1 MYPLL
6 IIIIDSKTSRITCWT
21 KNDKYIFLDILN
33 SFQFIARLRIIANFF
48 LCFWKLWNKSWTAL
62 IYYSFLLN
70 KIKNIPITLLYGLS
84 IYNKLDKMIY
94 LVLHLQSDSK
104 LYFLPENKKIIKIKI
119 KFPLFSVFFIYLFRY
134 SFLLNSQNNAK
145 FKEKMLF
152 LLSSNRNNS
161 DPIVYRFMVIIYR
174 SMIKNSK

>member
-1 MYPLL
+1 
-6 IIIIDSKTSRITCWT
+6 
-21 KNDKYIFLDILN
+21 
-33 SFQFIARLRIIANFF
+33 
-48 LCFWKLWNKSWTAL
+48 
-62 IYYSFLLN
+62 
-70 KIKNIPITLLYGLS
+70 
-84 IYNKLDKMIY
+84 MIY

-119 KFPLFSVFFIYLFRY
+119 KFPLFSVFLIYLFRY
-134 SFLLNSQNNAK
+134 SFLLNSQNNAE

-152 LLSSNRNNS
+152 WLSSNRNNS

>member
-1 MYPLL
+1 
-6 IIIIDSKTSRITCWT
+6 
-21 KNDKYIFLDILN
+21 
-33 SFQFIARLRIIANFF
+33 
-48 LCFWKLWNKSWTAL
+48 
-62 IYYSFLLN
+62 
-70 KIKNIPITLLYGLS
+70 
-84 IYNKLDKMIY
+84 MIY